1 MIQILTN
8 YEQPSTVSRDILD
21 KSVEPLTNPVVLT
34 QFRDLGI
41 PLSDLVGFS
50 LKDDLIRISVFSG
63 WGSGVIMFRD
73 TELPEVLGTDL
84 TELAWQIDN
93 SGILQDV
100 QKACDAVENRLSLD
114 WRQIP
119 ASEVPD
125 GTQFVRRDS
134 LFSGDLSFFSLEKH
148 LGRKP
153 TELMPNGP
161 DYYIKRNGDAGTSN
175 TYICIRRGLGITP
188 GSEEDRIVI
197 ETAGD
202 KFDGFGLLSN
212 LIRHKYVFDR
222 YGIKATSS

>member
-8 YEQPSTVSRDILD
+8 HEQPSTVSRGKLD
-21 KSVEPLTNPVVLT
+21 KYVEPLTNPVVLT

-50 LKDDLIRISVFSG
+50 LTNDLIRVSVFSG

-73 TELPEVLGTDL
+73 TTELPEALGTDL
-84 TELAWQIDN
+84 PELAWQIDN

-100 QKACDAVENRLSLD
+100 QKACDAVENRLGLD

-125 GTQFVRRDS
+125 GTQFVRRDA
-134 LFSGDLSFFSLEKH
+134 LYSGDLSFFSLEKH

-153 TELMPNGP
+153 SELMPNGP
-161 DYYIKRNGDAGTSN
+161 DYYIKRNGDTGTSN

-197 ETAGD
+197 ERN
-202 KFDGFGLLSN
+202 SRRQVRR
-212 LIRHKYVFDR
+212 IRF
-222 YGIKATSS
+222 IE

>member
-8 YEQPSTVSRDILD
+8 HEQASRGNFENSI
-21 KSVEPLTNPVVLT
+21 EPLTNPVVLT

-41 PLSDLVGFS
+41 PLSDLIGIPM
-50 LKDDLIRISVFSG
+50 KDDLIRVSVFSG
-63 WGSGVIMFRD
+63 WGSGAIMFRD
-73 TELPEVLGTDL
+73 ATLPEVLETDL
-84 TELAWQIDN
+84 PELAWQIDN

-100 QKACDAVENRLSLD
+100 QKARDAVENRLHQD
-114 WRQIP
+114 WTQISV
-119 ASEVPD
+119 SEVPPE
-125 GTQFVRRDS
+125 TMFVRRDA

-153 TELMPNGP
+153 GELMPDGP
-161 DYYIKRNGDAGTSN
+161 DYYKRNGDTGTSN
-175 TYICIRRGLGITP
+175 TYICIRRGQGITP
-188 GSEEDRIVI
+188 SSEEDRIVI

-202 KFDGFGLLSN
+202 TFDGFGLLSN

>member
-8 YEQPSTVSRDILD
+8 HEQSSRGSFENSI
-21 KSVEPLTNPVVLT
+21 EPLTNPVVLT

-73 TELPEVLGTDL
+73 NTLPEVLGTDL

-100 QKACDAVENRLSLD
+100 QKACDAVENRLHQD
-114 WRQIP
+114 WTQIP
-119 ASEVPD
+119 ASEVPS

>member
-8 YEQPSTVSRDILD
+8 HEQPGAVVYNIEGRSRKIN
-21 KSVEPLTNPVVLT
+21 NPVVLT

-41 PLSDLVGFS
+41 PLSDLIGIPM
-50 LKDDLIRISVFSG
+50 KDDLIKVNVFSG
-63 WGSGVIMFRD
+63 WGSGVILFRNMV
-73 TELPEVLGTDL
+73 LPETLSKDL
-84 TELAWQIDN
+84 DELAWQIDN

-114 WRQIP
+114 WLKIP
-119 ASEVPD
+119 VSEIPD
-125 GTQFVRRDS
+125 GTKFIRRDS
-134 LFSGDLSFFSLEKH
+134 LYSDDLSFFSLEKH

-153 TELMPNGP
+153 GDLMPDGP
-161 DYYIKRNGDAGTSN
+161 DYYIKKNGDTGTSN
-175 TYICIRRGLGITP
+175 TYICIRRGLGIMP

-202 KFDGFGLLSN
+202 TFDGFNLLSN

>member
-8 YEQPSTVSRDILD
+8 HEQVSRGNFENSI
-21 KSVEPLTNPVVLT
+21 EPLTNPVVLT

-41 PLSDLVGFS
+41 PLSDLIGVP
-50 LKDDLIRISVFSG
+50 LKDDLIRVSVFSG
-63 WGSGVIMFRD
+63 WGSGAIMFRD
-73 TELPEVLGTDL
+73 ATLPDVLETDL
-84 TELAWQIDN
+84 PELAWQIDN

-100 QKACDAVENRLSLD
+100 QKACDAVENRLHLD
-114 WRQIP
+114 WTQIP
-119 ASEVPD
+119 ASEVPE
-125 GTQFVRRDS
+125 GTTFIRRDA

-153 TELMPNGP
+153 GELMPDGP
-161 DYYIKRNGDAGTSN
+161 DYYIKKNGDTGTSN
-175 TYICIRRGLGITP
+175 TYICIRRGLGIMP

-202 KFDGFGLLSN
+202 TFDGFNLLSN

>member
-50 LKDDLIRISVFSG
+50 LTDDLIRISVFSG

-73 TELPEVLGTDL
+73 NTLPEVLGTDL

-114 WRQIP
+114 WRRIP
-119 ASEVPD
+119 ASEVPPE
-125 GTQFVRRDS
+125 TMFVRRDA

-153 TELMPNGP
+153 GELMPNGP
-161 DYYIKRNGDAGTSN
+161 DYYKRNGDTGTSN

-202 KFDGFGLLSN
+202 TFDGFGLLSN

>member
-1 MIQILTN
+1 MT
-8 YEQPSTVSRDILD
+8 
-21 KSVEPLTNPVVLT
+21 
-34 QFRDLGI
+34 
-41 PLSDLVGFS
+41 
-50 LKDDLIRISVFSG
+50 DDLIRVSVFSG

-100 QKACDAVENRLSLD
+100 QKACDAVENRLGLD

-119 ASEVPD
+119 ASEVPS

-153 TELMPNGP
+153 TELMPDGP